1 MAASTGSTQ
10 KAIKAII
17 HLGTIPLDV
26 YQMPDGS
33 YKLYIE
39 SVTAAVDRP
48 NNDLFRF
55 LAGKSVQ
62 ALPYKNRKLL
72 QEPMIDVEGYGGSVK
87 PIPIELATAYWLYR
101 AVNGSSV
108 AQAIIQAALMESIER
123 RADAAFEFK
132 RTEAEYN
139 QKFGDRFEE
148 ILAYNREEI
157 EERRLPGDSMYLPR
171 RIN

>member
-17 HLGTIPLDV
+17 HLGNIPLDV

-39 SVTAAVDRP
+39 SVTAAIDRP

-62 ALPYKNRKLL
+62 ALPYKDRKLL

-87 PIPIELATAYWLYR
+87 QDP
-101 AVNGSSV
+101 
-108 AQAIIQAALMESIER
+108 
-123 RADAAFEFK
+123 
-132 RTEAEYN
+132 
-139 QKFGDRFEE
+139 
-148 ILAYNREEI
+148 
-157 EERRLPGDSMYLPR
+157 
-171 RIN
+171 